1 MKKKILFSVALTSL
15 VLGSGIVSSNNK
27 KENLKDFAYDTFN
40 VTKGVSIKNARR
52 TNQSVENSTIYAQV
66 ATKDGVDYLR
76 FATAIK
82 GDINS
87 ISYNRTIVATGAS
100 KDKTITTV
108 YKSISAK
115 NSESADALS
124 VFYTENGSL
133 TDLALSSTK
142 DFYWACFTIAFE
154 TETYKESDLNIS
166 VSVNGNIVAS
176 RTTSLYRVKNY
187 YEDPNIELGTF
198 LSENNSNSVDAKLVS
213 PSSGIKDGD
222 YRIPRGGVSDGE
234 YAYYPLIVMKAH
246 TSKIIKY
253 SFLTNSI
260 VKESEVIPL
269 GDSNQ
274 YSQTSGNL
282 FIYKDYIY
290 QIMQDG
296 SFKVFNKDL
305 EEMNLENKLSL
316 SLPSSGKIYD
326 VEYNAKLNKFVI
338 ATRDKKIYFANE
350 NAGNIT
356 VDSTSYSVKL
366 DANYAFNDITSDD
379 EYIYVIGGQDNVTQA
394 CIYVYDW
401 NGNNVTKVITNAA
414 NEKFT
419 SNVNI
424 QGMIIHNNHYYISLS
439 RFNNEGLFIYELLF
453 KQTSS
458 IESKYTFDEAVE
470 YMNLAN
476 KSEEDVVAANYKQ
489 LNETQIMKK
498 IKVDNTDIDFYSL
511 RGSAID
517 DNYLYLPLTSY
528 RAEKMIIAKY
538 DLAAN
543 KVVKYSDVIPL
554 GAAVWDRYPGSLFI
568 VDNTIYVVKQDGLLA
583 FNKDLNKVEKPL
595 TIGFGKAAGKLLS
608 IQYNEKLNKYAILDR
623 SYNLYFSENGNVE
636 KPAIKLTS
644 SYGTTAI
651 ESLSSTD
658 KYIYSIAKKDG
669 LAGAE
674 INVLDWNGN
683 VIRSNVKFSG
693 SVESKWI
700 SGNACNVQN
709 IIVNGS
715 KTYVLGLNYSN
726 AKGAYIF
733 ETTFGFSKIKM
744 ELKNEKKS

>member
-1 MKKKILFSVALTSL
+1 MKKKILFSVALASL
-15 VLGSGIVSSNNK
+15 VLGSGIVSLNNE

-40 VTKGVSIKNARR
+40 ATKGVSIKNARR

-76 FATAIK
+76 FATAIR

-87 ISYNRTIVATGAS
+87 VSYNRTIVATGAS

-115 NSESADALS
+115 NSESAEALS

-166 VSVNGNIVAS
+166 VSVNGNVVAS

-187 YEDPNIELGTF
+187 YEDPNVKLGTF
-198 LSENNSNSVDAKLVS
+198 LSKSNNNSVDTKLVS
-213 PSSGIKDGD
+213 PSSGIKDGS
-222 YRIPRGGVSDGE
+222 YKIPRGAVSDGE
-234 YAYYPLIVMKAH
+234 YAYYPLNVMGSK
-246 TSKIIKY
+246 TSKIVKCN
-253 SFLTNSI
+253 FLTNSI
-260 VKESEVIPL
+260 VKESEVINL
-269 GDSNQ
+269 TSIDKGEW
-274 YSQTSGNL
+274 SQTAGNL

-290 QIMQDG
+290 QIMRDG

-305 EEMNLENKLSL
+305 VEMNLENKLSL
-316 SLPSSGKIYD
+316 SLPSRTIYD

-350 NAGNIT
+350 NAGEII

-366 DANYAFNDITSDD
+366 DTNYAFNDITSDD

-401 NGNNVTKVITNAA
+401 NGNYVTKVITNAA

-424 QGMIIHNNHYYISLS
+424 QGMLIHNNHYYISLS
-439 RFNNEGLFIYELLF
+439 RYGNEGLLIYELIF
-453 KQTSS
+453 KTNSAK
-458 IESKYTFDEAVE
+458 SKYTFDEVVE

-476 KSEEDVVAANYKQ
+476 KSEEDIVVANYKQ
-489 LNETQIMKK
+489 ITEEVKET
-498 IKVDNTDIDFYSL
+498 DYYSL
-511 RGSAID
+511 RGSAMD
-517 DNYLYLPLTSY
+517 DNYIYLPLTNNGALSM
-528 RAEKMIIAKY
+528 KVAKY
-538 DLAAN
+538 DLATN
-543 KVVKYSDVIPL
+543 KVVKYSDSFEINKTQE
-554 GAAVWDRYPGSLFI
+554 WDNASGNLFI
-568 VDNTIYVVKQDGLLA
+568 ANDIIYIVKKDGLLA
-583 FNKDLNKVEKPL
+583 LDKELNQVENKLN
-595 TIGFGKAAGKLLS
+595 IDFGEASGKLLS
-608 IQYNEKLNKYAILDR
+608 MQYNEELNKFAILDTSR
-623 SYNLYFSENGNVE
+623 NLYLAESGKSATKVTQLN
-636 KPAIKLTS
+636 IS
-644 SYGTTAI
+644 SNYRSI
-651 ESLSSTD
+651 ESISSTN
-658 KYIYSIAKKDG
+658 KYIYSVAKKDG

-683 VIRSNVKFSG
+683 VIRSSFKFTG
-693 SVESKWI
+693 SVESKWVFDTYY
-700 SGNACNVQN
+700 NVQN
-709 IIVNGS
+709 IIVKGS
-715 KTYVLGLNYSN
+715 KTYILGLNFGGT
-726 AKGAYIF
+726 KGAYIF
-733 ETTFGFSKIKM
+733 ETTFGF
-744 ELKNEKKS
+744 

>member
-1 MKKKILFSVALTSL
+1 MKKKILFSVALASL
-15 VLGSGIVSSNNK
+15 VLGSGIVSLNNE

-40 VTKGVSIKNARR
+40 AAKGVSIKNARR

-76 FATAIK
+76 FATAIR

-87 ISYNRTIVATGAS
+87 VSYNRTIVATGAS

-115 NSESADALS
+115 NSESAEALS

-166 VSVNGNIVAS
+166 VSVNGNVVAS

-187 YEDPNIELGTF
+187 YEDPNVKLGTF
-198 LSENNSNSVDAKLVS
+198 LSKSNNNSVDTKLVS
-213 PSSGIKDGD
+213 PSSGIKDGS
-222 YRIPRGGVSDGE
+222 YKIPRGAVSDGE
-234 YAYYPLIVMKAH
+234 YAYYPLNVMGSK
-246 TSKIIKY
+246 TSKIVKCN
-253 SFLTNSI
+253 FLTNSI
-260 VKESEVIPL
+260 VKESEVINL
-269 GDSNQ
+269 TSEKNDEW
-274 YSQTSGNL
+274 SQTAGNL

-290 QIMQDG
+290 QIMRDG

-305 EEMNLENKLSL
+305 VEMNLENKLSL
-316 SLPSSGKIYD
+316 SLPSGTIYD

-338 ATRDKKIYFANE
+338 ATKDKKVYFSNE
-350 NAGNIT
+350 NDGKII
-356 VDSTSYSVKL
+356 VDNTQHSISLADGFT
-366 DANYAFNDITSDD
+366 FNDITSDD
-379 EYIYVIGGQDNVTQA
+379 KYIYVIGGKDNVTQA

-401 NGNNVTKVITNAA
+401 NGNYVTKVITNAT

-419 SNVNI
+419 SDVNI

-439 RFNNEGLFIYELLF
+439 RYGNEGLLIYELLF

-476 KSEEDVVAANYKQ
+476 KSEEDIVVANYKQ
-489 LNETQIMKK
+489 LNEAQIMEK
-498 IKVDNTDIDFYSL
+498 IKVEDKDMEFFSL
-511 RGSAID
+511 RGAAID
-517 DNYLYLPLTSY
+517 DNYLYLPLNNNGAKNT
-528 RAEKMIIAKY
+528 IIAKY
-538 DLAAN
+538 DLATN
-543 KVVKYSDVIPL
+543 KVVKYSNVLVL
-554 GAAVWDRYPGSLFI
+554 GANSSWGKDPGSLFI
-568 VDNTIYVVKQDGLLA
+568 VNDTIYVVKKDGLLA
-583 FNKDLNKVEKPL
+583 LDKELNVVESKL
-595 TIGFGKAAGKLLS
+595 NIDFGNTANNLLS
-608 IQYNEKLNKYAILDR
+608 IQYNEKLNKFAILDGY
-623 SYNLYFSENGNVE
+623 YNLYFAENG
-636 KPAIKLTS
+636 KKATWIAKLKFS
-644 SYGTTAI
+644 SFVTAI

-658 KYIYSIAKKDG
+658 KYIYSIAKNNE

-683 VIRSNVKFSG
+683 VIRNNVKFSG
-693 SVESKWI
+693 SIESKWFAN
-700 SGNACNVQN
+700 NAYNVQN

-715 KTYVLGLNYSN
+715 KTYVLGLNFGGT
-726 AKGAYIF
+726 KGAYIF
-733 ETTFGFSKIKM
+733 ETTFGF
-744 ELKNEKKS
+744 

>member
-1 MKKKILFSVALTSL
+1 MKKKILFSVALASL
-15 VLGSGIVSSNNK
+15 VLGSGIVSLNNE

-40 VTKGVSIKNARR
+40 ATKAVSIKNARR

-76 FATAIK
+76 FATAIR

-87 ISYNRTIVATGAS
+87 VSYNRTIVATGAS

-166 VSVNGNIVAS
+166 VSVNGNVVAS

-187 YEDPNIELGTF
+187 YEDPNVKLGTF
-198 LSENNSNSVDAKLVS
+198 LSKSNNNSVDTKLVS
-213 PSSGIKDGD
+213 PSSGIKDGS
-222 YRIPRGGVSDGE
+222 YKIPRGAVSDGE
-234 YAYYPLIVMKAH
+234 YAYYPLNVMGSR
-246 TSKIIKY
+246 TSKIVKCN
-253 SFLTNSI
+253 FLTNSI
-260 VKESEVIPL
+260 VKESEVINLTTPE
-269 GDSNQ
+269 GNGEW
-274 YSQTSGNL
+274 SQTAGNL

-290 QIMQDG
+290 QIMRDG
-296 SFKVFNKDL
+296 SFEVFNKDL
-305 EEMNLENKLSL
+305 EKVINLENKLSL
-316 SLPSSGKIYD
+316 SIPSGTIYD

-338 ATRDKKIYFANE
+338 ATKGKKVYFANE
-350 NAGNIT
+350 NAGEII

-366 DANYAFNDITSDD
+366 DTNYAFNDITSDD

-401 NGNNVTKVITNAA
+401 NGNYVTKVITNAA

-424 QGMIIHNNHYYISLS
+424 QGMLIHNNHYYISLS
-439 RFNNEGLFIYELLF
+439 RYGNEGLLIYELIF
-453 KQTSS
+453 KTNSAK
-458 IESKYTFDEAVE
+458 SKYTFDEVVE

-476 KSEEDVVAANYKQ
+476 KSEEDIVVANYKQ
-489 LNETQIMKK
+489 LNEAQIMEK
-498 IKVDNTDIDFYSL
+498 IKVEDKDMDFFSL
-511 RGSAID
+511 RGAAID
-517 DNYLYLPLTSY
+517 DNYLYLPLTNNG
-528 RAEKMIIAKY
+528 AQKMIIAKY

-543 KVVKYSDVIPL
+543 KVVKYSDVLVL
-554 GAAVWDRYPGSLFI
+554 GENSSWGKNPGNLFI
-568 VDNTIYVVKQDGLLA
+568 VNDTIYVVKKDGLLA
-583 FNKDLNKVEKPL
+583 LNKDLNSVENTL
-595 TIGFGKAAGKLLS
+595 SIDFGKAAGNLLS
-608 IQYNEKLNKYAILDR
+608 IQYNEKLNKFAILDR
-623 SYNLYFSENGNVE
+623 SYNLYFAENG
-636 KPAIKLTS
+636 KKATYATKLKFS
-644 SYGTTAI
+644 SFVTAI

-658 KYIYSIAKKDG
+658 KYIYSIATKDG

-683 VIRSNVKFSG
+683 VIRNNVKFSG
-693 SVESKWI
+693 SIESKWFAN
-700 SGNACNVQN
+700 NAYNVQN

-715 KTYVLGLNYSN
+715 KTYVLGLNFGGT
-726 AKGAYIF
+726 KGAYIF
-733 ETTFGFSKIKM
+733 ETTFGF
-744 ELKNEKKS
+744 

>member
-1 MKKKILFSVALTSL
+1 MKKKILFSVALASL
-15 VLGSGIVSSNNK
+15 VLGSGIVSLNNE

-40 VTKGVSIKNARR
+40 ATKGVSIKNARR

-76 FATAIK
+76 FATAIR

-87 ISYNRTIVATGAS
+87 VSYNRTIVATGAS

-166 VSVNGNIVAS
+166 VSVNGNVVAS
-176 RTTSLYRVKNY
+176 RTTSLYRVKNSIA
-187 YEDPNIELGTF
+187 DSDVTDLVTF
-198 LSENNSNSVDAKLVS
+198 LGNENCDGVDAKLVS
-213 PSSGIKDGD
+213 PSSGIKDES
-222 YRIPRGGVSDGE
+222 YKIPRGAVSDGE
-234 YAYYPLIVMKAH
+234 YAYYPLNVMGSR
-246 TSKIIKY
+246 TSKIVKCN
-253 SFLTNSI
+253 FLTNSI
-260 VKESEVIPL
+260 VKESEVINL
-269 GDSNQ
+269 TSIDKGEW
-274 YSQTSGNL
+274 SQTAGNL

-290 QIMQDG
+290 QIMRDG

-305 EEMNLENKLSL
+305 VEMNLENKLSL
-316 SLPSSGKIYD
+316 SLPSRTIYD

-350 NAGNIT
+350 NAGEII

-366 DANYAFNDITSDD
+366 DTNYAFNDITSDD

-401 NGNNVTKVITNAA
+401 NGNYVTKVITNAA

-424 QGMIIHNNHYYISLS
+424 QGMLIHNNHYYISLS
-439 RFNNEGLFIYELLF
+439 RYGNEGLLIYELIF
-453 KQTSS
+453 KTNSAK
-458 IESKYTFDEAVE
+458 SKYTFDEVVE

-476 KSEEDVVAANYKQ
+476 KSEEDIVVANYKQ
-489 LNETQIMKK
+489 ITEEVKET
-498 IKVDNTDIDFYSL
+498 DYYSL
-511 RGSAID
+511 RGSAMD
-517 DNYLYLPLTSY
+517 DNYIYLPLTNNGALSM
-528 RAEKMIIAKY
+528 KVAKY
-538 DLAAN
+538 DLATN
-543 KVVKYSDVIPL
+543 KVVKYSDSFEINKTQE
-554 GAAVWDRYPGSLFI
+554 WDNASGNLFI
-568 VDNTIYVVKQDGLLA
+568 ANDIIYIVKKDELLA
-583 FNKDLNKVEKPL
+583 LDKELNKVENKL
-595 TIGFGKAAGKLLS
+595 NIDFGEASGKLLS
-608 IQYNEKLNKYAILDR
+608 MQYNEELNKFAILDTSR
-623 SYNLYFSENGNVE
+623 NLYLAESGKSATKVTQLN
-636 KPAIKLTS
+636 IS
-644 SYGTTAI
+644 SNYRSI
-651 ESLSSTD
+651 ESLSSTN
-658 KYIYSIAKKDG
+658 KYIYSVAKKDG

-683 VIRSNVKFSG
+683 VIRSSFKFTG
-693 SVESKWI
+693 SVESKWV
-700 SGNACNVQN
+700 SDTSYNVQN

-715 KTYVLGLNYSN
+715 KTYVLGLNFGGT
-726 AKGAYIF
+726 KGAYIF
-733 ETTFGFSKIKM
+733 ETTFGF
-744 ELKNEKKS
+744 

>member
-1 MKKKILFSVALTSL
+1 MKKKILFSVALASL

-40 VTKGVSIKNARR
+40 ATKGVSIKNARR

-76 FATAIK
+76 FATAIR

-87 ISYNRTIVATGAS
+87 VSYNRTIVATGAS

-166 VSVNGNIVAS
+166 VSVNGNVVAS
-176 RTTSLYRVKNY
+176 RTTSLYRVKNSIA
-187 YEDPNIELGTF
+187 DSDVTDLVTF
-198 LSENNSNSVDAKLVS
+198 LGNENCGGVDAKLVS

-222 YRIPRGGVSDGE
+222 YKIPRGAASDGE
-234 YAYYPLIVMKAH
+234 YVYYPVNAMESK
-246 TSKIIKY
+246 TSKIIKC
-253 SFLTNSI
+253 SFLNNSV
-260 VKESEVIPL
+260 VKESEVISL
-269 GDSNQ
+269 GDSKQ
-274 YSQTSGNL
+274 YDQTSGNL

-290 QIMQDG
+290 QIKQDG

-305 EEMNLENKLSL
+305 EEEINLTNKLSL
-316 SLPSSGKIYD
+316 SIPSGIIYD

-338 ATRDKKIYFANE
+338 ATKDKIYFANE
-350 NAGNIT
+350 NDGNIT

-366 DANYAFNDITSDD
+366 DADYKFNDITSDD
-379 EYIYVIGGQDNVTQA
+379 EYIYVIGGKNNVTQA

-401 NGNNVTKVITNAA
+401 NGNYVNKVITNAA

-439 RFNNEGLFIYELLF
+439 RFNNEGLFIYELVF
-453 KQTSS
+453 KTNNK
-458 IESKYTFDEAVE
+458 SKYTFDEAIE

-489 LNETQIMKK
+489 LNETK
-498 IKVDNTDIDFYSL
+498 IVETGFYSL
-511 RGSAID
+511 RGSAMD
-517 DNYLYLPLTSY
+517 DNYIYLPLTNDG
-528 RAEKMIIAKY
+528 ALNMKVIKY
-538 DLAAN
+538 DLATN
-543 KVVKYSDVIPL
+543 KVVKYSDVLVL
-554 GAAVWDRYPGSLFI
+554 GKDKSWNQNPGSLFI
-568 VDNTIYVVKQDGLLA
+568 VNDIIYVVKKDGLLA
-583 FNKDLNKVEKPL
+583 LDKELNVVESKL
-595 TIGFGKAAGKLLS
+595 NINFGNTAGNLLS
-608 IQYNEKLNKYAILDR
+608 IQYNEKLNKFAILDR
-623 SYNLYFSENGNVE
+623 YYNLYFAENG
-636 KPAIKLTS
+636 KKATWIAKLKYS
-644 SYGTTAI
+644 SSFVTAI

-658 KYIYSIAKKDG
+658 KYIYSVAKKDG
-669 LAGAE
+669 LTGAE
-674 INVLDWNGN
+674 VNVLDWNGN
-683 VIRSNVKFSG
+683 IIRKNVKFSG
-693 SVESKWI
+693 NVESVWTTGEK
-700 SGNACNVQN
+700 CNVQS
-709 IIVNGS
+709 ILVNS
-715 KTYVLGLNYSN
+715 NKTYVLGLNYSS

-733 ETTFGFSKIKM
+733 ETTFGF
-744 ELKNEKKS
+744 

>member
-1 MKKKILFSVALTSL
+1 MKKKILFSVALASL
-15 VLGSGIVSSNNK
+15 VLGSGIVSLNNK

-40 VTKGVSIKNARR
+40 VTKGVSIKNARK

-76 FATAIK
+76 FATAIR

-87 ISYNRTIVATGAS
+87 VSYNRTIVATGAS

-115 NSESADALS
+115 NSESAEALS

-166 VSVNGNIVAS
+166 VTVNGNVVAS
-176 RTTSLYRVKNY
+176 RTTSLYRVKNSIA
-187 YEDPNIELGTF
+187 DSDVTDLVTF
-198 LSENNSNSVDAKLVS
+198 LGNENCDGVDAKLVS

-222 YRIPRGGVSDGE
+222 YKIPRGAASDGE
-234 YAYYPLIVMKAH
+234 YVYYPLNVMGSR
-246 TSKIIKY
+246 TSKIVKCN
-253 SFLTNSI
+253 FLNNSI
-260 VKESEVIPL
+260 VKESEVIKL
-269 GDSNQ
+269 TSIDKGEW
-274 YSQTSGNL
+274 SQTAGNL

-290 QIMQDG
+290 QIMRDG
-296 SFKVFNKDL
+296 SFEVFNKDL
-305 EEMNLENKLSL
+305 EKINLTNKLSL
-316 SLPSSGKIYD
+316 SLPSSGIIYD

-338 ATRDKKIYFANE
+338 ATKDKVYFANE
-350 NAGNIT
+350 NARNIT

-366 DANYAFNDITSDD
+366 DEKYLFNDITSDD
-379 EYIYVIGGQDNVTQA
+379 KYIYVIGGQNNVTQA
-394 CIYVYDW
+394 CIYIYDW
-401 NGNNVTKVITNAA
+401 NGNYVTKVITNAT

-419 SNVNI
+419 SDVNI

-439 RFNNEGLFIYELLF
+439 RFNNEGLFIYELVF
-453 KQTSS
+453 KTNSK
-458 IESKYTFDEAVE
+458 SKYTFDETVE

-476 KSEEDVVAANYKQ
+476 KSEENVVVANYKQ
-489 LNETQIMKK
+489 LNETQIMEK
-498 IKVDNTDIDFYSL
+498 IKVGDKDIDFFSS
-511 RGSAID
+511 RGAAMD
-517 DNYLYLPLTSY
+517 DNYLYLPLTDNG
-528 RAEKMIIAKY
+528 AQKMIIAKY

-543 KVVKYSDVIPL
+543 KVVKYSDVLVL
-554 GAAVWDRYPGSLFI
+554 GEKSSWGQNPGNLFI
-568 VDNTIYVVKQDGLLA
+568 VNNTIYVVKKDGLLA
-583 FNKDLNKVEKPL
+583 LNKDLNSVENTL
-595 TIGFGKAAGKLLS
+595 SIDFGKAAGNLLS
-608 IQYNEKLNKYAILDR
+608 IQYNEKLNKFAILDR
-623 SYNLYFSENGNVE
+623 SYNLYFAENG
-636 KPAIKLTS
+636 KKATYATKLKFS
-644 SYGTTAI
+644 SFVTAI

-658 KYIYSIAKKDG
+658 KYIYSIATTDR

-693 SVESKWI
+693 NVESKWVANT
-700 SGNACNVQN
+700 SYNVQN

-715 KTYVLGLNYSN
+715 KTYVLGLNFGGT
-726 AKGAYIF
+726 KGAYIF
-733 ETTFGFSKIKM
+733 ETTFGF
-744 ELKNEKKS
+744 

>member
-1 MKKKILFSVALTSL
+1 MKKKILFSVALASL

-40 VTKGVSIKNARR
+40 ATKGVSIKNARK

-76 FATAIK
+76 FATAIR

-87 ISYNRTIVATGAS
+87 VSYNRTIVATGAS

-115 NSESADALS
+115 NSESAEALS

-166 VSVNGNIVAS
+166 VTVNGNVVAS
-176 RTTSLYRVKNY
+176 RTTSLYRVKNSIA
-187 YEDPNIELGTF
+187 DSDVTDLVTF
-198 LSENNSNSVDAKLVS
+198 LGNENCDGVDAKLVS

-222 YRIPRGGVSDGE
+222 YKIPRGAASDGE
-234 YAYYPLIVMKAH
+234 YVYYPLNVMGSR
-246 TSKIIKY
+246 TSKIVKCN
-253 SFLTNSI
+253 FLNNSI
-260 VKESEVIPL
+260 VKESEVIKL
-269 GDSNQ
+269 TSIDKGEW
-274 YSQTSGNL
+274 SQTAGNL

-290 QIMQDG
+290 QIMRDG
-296 SFKVFNKDL
+296 SFEVFNKDL
-305 EEMNLENKLSL
+305 EKINLTNKLSL
-316 SLPSSGKIYD
+316 SLPSSGIIYD

-338 ATRDKKIYFANE
+338 ATKDKVYFANE

-366 DANYAFNDITSDD
+366 DEKYLFNDITSDD
-379 EYIYVIGGQDNVTQA
+379 KYIYVIGGQNNVTQA
-394 CIYVYDW
+394 CIYIYDW
-401 NGNNVTKVITNAA
+401 NGNYVTKVITNAT

-419 SNVNI
+419 SDVNI

-439 RFNNEGLFIYELLF
+439 RFNNEGLFIYELVF
-453 KQTSS
+453 KTNSK
-458 IESKYTFDEAVE
+458 SKYTFDETVE

-476 KSEEDVVAANYKQ
+476 KSEENVVVANYKQ
-489 LNETQIMKK
+489 LNETQIMEK
-498 IKVDNTDIDFYSL
+498 IKVGDKDIDFFSS
-511 RGSAID
+511 RGAAMD
-517 DNYLYLPLTSY
+517 DNYLYLPLTDNG
-528 RAEKMIIAKY
+528 AQKMIIAKY

-543 KVVKYSDVIPL
+543 KVVKYSDVLVL
-554 GAAVWDRYPGSLFI
+554 GEKSSWGQNPGNLFI
-568 VDNTIYVVKQDGLLA
+568 VNNTIYVVKKDGLLA
-583 FNKDLNKVEKPL
+583 LNKDLNSVENTL
-595 TIGFGKAAGKLLS
+595 SIDFGKAAGNLLS
-608 IQYNEKLNKYAILDR
+608 IQYNEKLNKFAILDR
-623 SYNLYFSENGNVE
+623 SYNLYFAENG
-636 KPAIKLTS
+636 KKATYATKLKFS
-644 SYGTTAI
+644 SFVTAI

-658 KYIYSIAKKDG
+658 KYIYSIATTDR

-693 SVESKWI
+693 NVESKWVANT
-700 SGNACNVQN
+700 SYNVQN

-715 KTYVLGLNYSN
+715 KTYVLGLNFGGT
-726 AKGAYIF
+726 KGAYIF
-733 ETTFGFSKIKM
+733 ETTFGF
-744 ELKNEKKS
+744 

>member
-1 MKKKILFSVALTSL
+1 MKKKILFSVALASL

-40 VTKGVSIKNARR
+40 ATKGVSIKNARR

-76 FATAIK
+76 FATAIR

-87 ISYNRTIVATGAS
+87 VSYNRTIVATGAS

-115 NSESADALS
+115 NSESAEALS

-166 VSVNGNIVAS
+166 VSVNGNVVAS

-187 YEDPNIELGTF
+187 YEDPNVKLGTF
-198 LSENNSNSVDAKLVS
+198 LSKSNNNSVDTKLVS
-213 PSSGIKDGD
+213 PSSGIKYGD
-222 YRIPRGGVSDGE
+222 YKIPRGAASDGE
-234 YAYYPLIVMKAH
+234 YVYYPVNAMESK
-246 TSKIIKY
+246 TSKIIKC
-253 SFLTNSI
+253 SFLNNNV
-260 VKESEVIPL
+260 VKESEVISL
-269 GDSNQ
+269 GDSKQ
-274 YSQTSGNL
+274 YDQTSGNL

-290 QIMQDG
+290 QIKQDG

-305 EEMNLENKLSL
+305 EEEINLTNKLSL
-316 SLPSSGKIYD
+316 SIPSGIIYD

-338 ATRDKKIYFANE
+338 ATKDKIYFANE
-350 NAGNIT
+350 NDGNIT

-366 DANYAFNDITSDD
+366 DADYKFNDITSDD
-379 EYIYVIGGQDNVTQA
+379 EYIYVIGGKNNVTQA

-401 NGNNVTKVITNAA
+401 NGNYVNKVITNAA

-439 RFNNEGLFIYELLF
+439 RFNNEGLFIYELVF
-453 KQTSS
+453 KTNNK
-458 IESKYTFDEAVE
+458 SKYTFDEAVE

-489 LNETQIMKK
+489 LNETK
-498 IKVDNTDIDFYSL
+498 IVETGFYSL
-511 RGSAID
+511 RGSAMD
-517 DNYLYLPLTSY
+517 DNYIYLPLTNDG
-528 RAEKMIIAKY
+528 ALNMKVIKY
-538 DLAAN
+538 DLATN
-543 KVVKYSDVIPL
+543 KVVKYSDVLVL
-554 GAAVWDRYPGSLFI
+554 GETQSWNQNPGSLFI
-568 VDNTIYVVKQDGLLA
+568 VNDIIYVVKKDGLLA
-583 FNKDLNKVEKPL
+583 LDKELNVVESKL
-595 TIGFGKAAGKLLS
+595 NINFGNTAGNLLS
-608 IQYNEKLNKYAILDR
+608 IQYNEKLNKFAILDR
-623 SYNLYFSENGNVE
+623 YYNLYFAENG
-636 KPAIKLTS
+636 KKATWIAKLKYS
-644 SYGTTAI
+644 SSFVTAI

-658 KYIYSIAKKDG
+658 KYIYSVAKKNG
-669 LAGAE
+669 LTGAE
-674 INVLDWNGN
+674 VNVLDWNGN
-683 VIRSNVKFSG
+683 IIRKNVKFSG
-693 SVESKWI
+693 NVESVWTTGEK
-700 SGNACNVQN
+700 CNVQS
-709 IIVNGS
+709 ILVNS
-715 KTYVLGLNYSN
+715 NKTYVLGLNYSS

-733 ETTFGFSKIKM
+733 ETTFGF
-744 ELKNEKKS
+744 

>member
-1 MKKKILFSVALTSL
+1 MKKKILFSVALASL
-15 VLGSGIVSSNNK
+15 VLGSGIVSLNNE

-40 VTKGVSIKNARR
+40 ATKGVSIKNARR

-76 FATAIK
+76 FATAIR

-87 ISYNRTIVATGAS
+87 VSYNRTIVATGAS

-166 VSVNGNIVAS
+166 VSVNGNVVAS

-187 YEDPNIELGTF
+187 YEDPNVKLGTF
-198 LSENNSNSVDAKLVS
+198 LSKSNSNSVDTKLVS
-213 PSSGIKDGD
+213 PSSGIKDGS
-222 YRIPRGGVSDGE
+222 YKIPRGAVSDGE
-234 YAYYPLIVMKAH
+234 YAYYPLNVMGSR
-246 TSKIIKY
+246 TSKIVKCN
-253 SFLTNSI
+253 FLTNSI
-260 VKESEVIPL
+260 VKESEVINL
-269 GDSNQ
+269 TSIDKGEW
-274 YSQTSGNL
+274 SQTAGNL

-290 QIMQDG
+290 QIMRDG

-305 EEMNLENKLSL
+305 VEMNLENKLSL
-316 SLPSSGKIYD
+316 SLPSRTIYD

-338 ATRDKKIYFANE
+338 ATKDKKVYFANE
-350 NAGNIT
+350 NDGKII
-356 VDSTSYSVKL
+356 VDNTQHSISLADGFT
-366 DANYAFNDITSDD
+366 FNDITSDD
-379 EYIYVIGGQDNVTQA
+379 KYIYVIGGKDNVTQA

-401 NGNNVTKVITNAA
+401 NGNYVTKVITNAT

-419 SNVNI
+419 SDVNI

-439 RFNNEGLFIYELLF
+439 RYGNEGLLIYELLF

-476 KSEEDVVAANYKQ
+476 KSEEDIVVANYKQ
-489 LNETQIMKK
+489 LNEAQIMEK
-498 IKVDNTDIDFYSL
+498 IKVEDKDMEFFSL
-511 RGSAID
+511 RGAAID
-517 DNYLYLPLTSY
+517 DNYLYLPLNNNGAKNT
-528 RAEKMIIAKY
+528 IIAKY
-538 DLAAN
+538 DLATN
-543 KVVKYSDVIPL
+543 KVVKYSNVLVL
-554 GAAVWDRYPGSLFI
+554 GANSSWGKDPGSLFI
-568 VDNTIYVVKQDGLLA
+568 VNDTIYVVKKDGLLA
-583 FNKDLNKVEKPL
+583 LDKELNVVESKL
-595 TIGFGKAAGKLLS
+595 NIDFGNTANNLLS
-608 IQYNEKLNKYAILDR
+608 IQYNEKLNKFAILDGY
-623 SYNLYFSENGNVE
+623 YNLYFAENGKKVTWI
-636 KPAIKLTS
+636 AKLKFS
-644 SYGTTAI
+644 SFVTAI

-658 KYIYSIAKKDG
+658 KYIYSIAKNNE

-693 SVESKWI
+693 SIESKWV
-700 SGNACNVQN
+700 SDTSYNVQN

-715 KTYVLGLNYSN
+715 KTYILGLNFGGT
-726 AKGAYIF
+726 KGAYIF
-733 ETTFGFSKIKM
+733 ETTFGF
-744 ELKNEKKS
+744 